1 MELCVKIAFI
11 CKLVENLIP
20 MKLLRRKMIL
30 DLLALFTL
38 PRVRAEIARLA
49 KLFLQETTR
58 YSGGIKGEAKETKE
72 AFFILTR
79 YMKREKLTS
88 AEKKQFV
95 KQMIDLLQGTGVVVP
110 FMLIP
115 LPFIGTVLLII
126 VEHLLL
132 SMNIQLLPDAFY
144 QAKKE
149 DLLTPEAIEKELEG
163 KSTSP

>member
-1 MELCVKIAFI
+1 
-11 CKLVENLIP
+11 
-20 MKLLRRKMIL
+20 MKFLRRKMIL

-49 KLFLQETTR
+49 KLFLKETNR
-58 YSGGIKGEAKETKE
+58 YTGGIKGEAKETKE
-72 AFFILTR
+72 AFVILTK

-88 AEKKQFV
+88 VEKKQFV